1 MISKKYNN
9 FFEGRK
15 VLITGG
21 AGFIGSHLTQHLDL
35 LGARVQVLDDFST
48 GFLSNLDGMNASVIK
63 GTILDAGILK
73 QATSECSIVFH
84 QAAFVSV
91 PESFEN
97 QNKCFE
103 INIQGTKNV
112 LSCAVENQCDRVVFA
127 SSAACYGRT
136 PNLPSSEEDQ
146 TFGESP
152 YAESK
157 LVGEKLMKEAL
168 GIDAVSLRYFNVFG
182 ERQDPNSQYAAVVSA
197 FLDSLSK
204 GRMPVVYGD
213 GNQSRDFV
221 CVENVVHANLL
232 AASHK
237 SQLRGNVFNVGTGS
251 KLTILEMLQA
261 LSPNKKLAVKH
272 LEKRIGDVL
281 NSCANIDKIKEILGY
296 KTIKSTEQSLF
307 ELFNP
312 RRR

>member
-1 MISKKYNN
+1 MNSKKYSN

-21 AGFIGSHLTQHLDL
+21 AGFIGSHLTQHLAL
-35 LGARVQVLDDFST
+35 LGANVHVLDDFST
-48 GFLSNLDGMNASVIK
+48 GFLSNLDGMNTSIVD
-63 GTILDAGILK
+63 GTVLDTNILK
-73 QATSECSIVFH
+73 QATSGCSIVFH

-112 LSCAVENQCDRVVFA
+112 LSSAIENQCDRVIFA
-127 SSAACYGRT
+127 SSAACYGSA
-136 PNLPSSEEDQ
+136 PNLPSSEEDD

-157 LVGEKLMKEAL
+157 LVGETLMKEAH
-168 GIDAVSLRYFNVFG
+168 GIDTVSLRYFNVFG
-182 ERQDPNSQYAAVVSA
+182 ERQNPNSQYAAVVSA
-197 FLDSLSK
+197 FLDSLSNE
-204 GRMPVVYGD
+204 RVPIVYGD

-272 LEKRIGDVL
+272 LEKRIGDVR
-281 NSCANIDKIKEILGY
+281 NSCANIEKIKNILGFE
-296 KTIKSTEQSLF
+296 KIKSTEQALF

-312 RRR
+312 KQR